1 MFRNLFNPDSH
12 LMVTMTQITDCI
24 FLSLFWLLCSMPVV
38 TLGASTAAL
47 YDAVYHGYRK
57 GDKHPWTR
65 FFRTLKQ
72 NLMASILPCLV
83 YLAAFVATGWVLIQL
98 WNAMAVGNLSAGVF
112 AGLALVGMLVLGVI
126 SVIFPTM
133 SRFEN
138 GPAQLLKNAVFLAM
152 ANLPRTLALGI
163 LNGVSIFLC
172 ARFVVPLFFLP
183 ALAALISTLF
193 LEPMFKPYM
202 HQEEN

>member
-65 FFRTLKQ
+65 FFRTLK
-72 NLMASILPCLV
+72 
-83 YLAAFVATGWVLIQL
+83 
-98 WNAMAVGNLSAGVF
+98 
-112 AGLALVGMLVLGVI
+112 
-126 SVIFPTM
+126 
-133 SRFEN
+133 
-138 GPAQLLKNAVFLAM
+138 
-152 ANLPRTLALGI
+152 
-163 LNGVSIFLC
+163 
-172 ARFVVPLFFLP
+172 
-183 ALAALISTLF
+183 
-193 LEPMFKPYM
+193 
-202 HQEEN
+202 

>member
-24 FLSLFWLLCSMPVV
+24 FLSLFWLLCSMPVITV
-38 TLGASTAAL
+38 GASTAAL
-47 YDAVYHGYRK
+47 YDAVYYGYRK

-72 NLMASILPCLV
+72 NLKGSILPSLV
-83 YLAAFVATGWVLIQL
+83 YLAVFASDGWCLIQL
-98 WNAMAVGNLSAGVF
+98 WNAMATGRMSEGLF
-112 AGLALVGMLVLGVI
+112 AGLALLVMLVLGVI
-126 SVIFPTM
+126 SVIFPVL

-138 GPAQLLKNAVFLAM
+138 TAAQLLKNTLFLAM
-152 ANLPRTLALGI
+152 ANLPRTLAVGM
-163 LNGVSIFLC
+163 LNGLSIWLC

-183 ALAALISTLF
+183 ALAALISTLM

-202 HQEEN
+202 PEEV

>member
-1 MFRNLFNPDSH
+1 
-12 LMVTMTQITDCI
+12 
-24 FLSLFWLLCSMPVV
+24 
-38 TLGASTAAL
+38 
-47 YDAVYHGYRK
+47 
-57 GDKHPWTR
+57 
-65 FFRTLKQ
+65 
-72 NLMASILPCLV
+72 MASILPCLV

>member
-24 FLSLFWLLCSMPVV
+24 FLSLFWLLCSMPVITV
-38 TLGASTAAL
+38 GASTAAL
-47 YDAVYHGYRK
+47 YDAVYYGYRK

-72 NLMASILPCLV
+72 NLKGSILPSLV
-83 YLAAFVATGWVLIQL
+83 YLAVFASDGWCLIQL
-98 WNAMAVGNLSAGVF
+98 WNAMATGRMSEGLF
-112 AGLALVGMLVLGVI
+112 AGLALLVMLVLGVI
-126 SVIFPTM
+126 SVIFPVL

-138 GPAQLLKNAVFLAM
+138 TAAQLLKNTLFLAM
-152 ANLPRTLALGI
+152 ANLPRTLAVGM
-163 LNGVSIFLC
+163 LNGLSIWLC

-183 ALAALISTLF
+183 ALVALISTLM

-202 HQEEN
+202 PEEV